1 MFDELIAYPAHPE
14 ALGHDEQI
22 ILFRA
27 SQLFDDLLV
36 KR

>member
-1 MFDELIAYPAHPE
+1 LIDELIAYPAHPE
-14 ALGHDEQI
+14 ALGHNEKI